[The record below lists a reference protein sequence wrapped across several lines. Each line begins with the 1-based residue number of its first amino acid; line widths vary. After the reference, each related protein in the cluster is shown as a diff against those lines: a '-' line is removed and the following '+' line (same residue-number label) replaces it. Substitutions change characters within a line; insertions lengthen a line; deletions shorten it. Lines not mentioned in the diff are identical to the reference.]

1 MRHIEASSFN
11 VWKLLPL
18 YTYYCEGKNSM
29 NHCVTTNPDISI
41 NFPSFSFLQVE
52 GYIFKEQIPETVPLY
67 EYYYDAVNSVT
78 DHYTSTRPDIPEL
91 YPGWVRLA
99 HSVSGYIYPA
109 D

>member
-1 MRHIEASSFN
+1 
-11 VWKLLPL
+11 
-18 YTYYCEGKNSM
+18 M
-29 NHCVTTNPDISI
+29 N
-41 NFPSFSFLQVE
+41 
-52 GYIFKEQIPETVPLY
+52 TVPLY